1 MICGIK
7 IREIPMTDGCE
18 SYTIDDNEMLRKEK
32 RMLFKENKR
41 LKKRIAN
48 LEYIAKL
55 TKEYIKD
62 LERFVS

>member
-1 MICGIK
+1 
-7 IREIPMTDGCE
+7 MTDGCE